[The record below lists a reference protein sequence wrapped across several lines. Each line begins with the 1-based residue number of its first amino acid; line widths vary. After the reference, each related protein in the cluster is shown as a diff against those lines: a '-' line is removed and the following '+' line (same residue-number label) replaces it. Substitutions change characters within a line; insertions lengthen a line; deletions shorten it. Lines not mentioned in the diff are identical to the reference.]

1 MTTAPKNKT
10 TTLEHCDACHKKF
23 FYIFTVSIGSDIS
36 FLPRNVSMVLMGKQS
51 SSKSVK
57 VFSAQVNTKGK
68 ANLSSLTAIAKAHL
82 GKNGEGDICGSS
94 TRVVSG

>member
-1 MTTAPKNKT
+1 MQNA
-10 TTLEHCDACHKKF
+10 
-23 FYIFTVSIGSDIS
+23 
-36 FLPRNVSMVLMGKQS
+36 KQS
-51 SSKSVK
+51 TNKSVK

-68 ANLSSLTAIAKAHL
+68 ANLSSLTAIAKAHI